1 MKINL
6 HTIAERISSTKEMKK
21 KKNWK
26 LKKGNGKTTQKK
38 NKITTT
44 QWASDIH
51 WTSRGRLIPTG
62 KDYFKCV
69 KMGAN
74 LFLIEAVITN
84 RGRFITNGAVFLVQV
99 GATVIINWGSPHYY
113 KSRMSYYKGTD
124 SYYKS
129 GQLL

>member
-1 MKINL
+1 MEKQN
-6 HTIAERISSTKEMKK
+6 
-21 KKNWK
+21 
-26 LKKGNGKTTQKK
+26 KTKK

-44 QWASDIH
+44 QWASGIH

-62 KDYFKCV
+62 KDYFKFV